1 LTAKKESGIFSLMY
15 FLFLKEVCNMMN
27 LTFAAAYGFLI
38 IAIILG
44 ILTLGPEK
52 NSALCRGKN

>member
-1 LTAKKESGIFSLMY
+1 
-15 FLFLKEVCNMMN
+15 MMN
-27 LTFAAAYGFLI
+27 LAFTATYGFQI

-44 ILTLGPEK
+44 ILPLGPEK

>member
-1 LTAKKESGIFSLMY
+1 M
-15 FLFLKEVCNMMN
+15 MMN
-27 LTFAAAYGFLI
+27 LTFAVAYGFLI

-44 ILTLGPEK
+44 ILSMGPEK

>member
-1 LTAKKESGIFSLMY
+1 
-15 FLFLKEVCNMMN
+15 MMN
-27 LTFAAAYGFLI
+27 LTFTAAYGFLI

-44 ILTLGPEK
+44 ILPLGSEK

>member
-1 LTAKKESGIFSLMY
+1 M
-15 FLFLKEVCNMMN
+15 MMN
-27 LTFAAAYGFLI
+27 LAFAVAYGFLI

-44 ILTLGPEK
+44 ILSMGPEK